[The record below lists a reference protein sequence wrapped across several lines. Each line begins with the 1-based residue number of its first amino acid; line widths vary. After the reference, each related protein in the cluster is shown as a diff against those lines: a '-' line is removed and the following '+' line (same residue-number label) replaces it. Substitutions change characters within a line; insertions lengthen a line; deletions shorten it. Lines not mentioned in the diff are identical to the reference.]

1 MATMLAKQQEFDE
14 LAHRASALGLTLQ
27 AGCKGPIPDA
37 LFHTT
42 YLVTKD
48 DILILHTDDDVFI
61 KAYLNLMEMIHEI
74 NKLRCN

>member
-1 MATMLAKQQEFDE
+1 MATLLAQQQEFDQ
-14 LAHRASALGLTLQ
+14 LAHRASALGFTLQ

-48 DILILHTDDDVFI
+48 DILVLHTDDSTFVR
-61 KAYLNLMEMIHEI
+61 AYFQLLEMIHEI
-74 NKLRCN
+74 NQLN